1 MRRCVVGWENV
12 VVWWRWLCVTKIAI
26 DGIDKLEAH
35 LNH

>member
-12 VVWWRWLCVTKIAI
+12 VVWRWLCVKRIAI